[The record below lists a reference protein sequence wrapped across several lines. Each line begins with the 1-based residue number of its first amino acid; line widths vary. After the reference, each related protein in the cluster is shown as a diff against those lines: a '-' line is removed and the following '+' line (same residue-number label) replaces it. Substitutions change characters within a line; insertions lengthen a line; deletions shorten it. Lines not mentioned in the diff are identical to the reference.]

1 MLLSSWLLGVS
12 VKVVVNGSPYTK
24 KEMVVT
30 IATVNEK
37 PCIMYNHYNTSTILD
52 PSWVSPKYPNA
63 KRDNGLLVVIKGE
76 HSGKYVRRIHH
87 RSDDGMDFVHLAVVK
102 RVEGSS
108 DVLSGEQF
116 ELGVNFLC
124 LGNETKDEKNMNGG
138 LMKNVRENAR
148 RR

>member
-12 VKVVVNGSPYTK
+12 IKVVVNSSPYTK

-30 IATVNEK
+30 IATVNKK
-37 PCIMYNHYNTSTILD
+37 PCITYKHYNRSTILD

-63 KRDNGLLVVIKGE
+63 KCDNGLLVVIKGE
-76 HSGKYVRRIHH
+76 HSGKYVRQIHH
-87 RSDDGMDFVHLAVVK
+87 HSGNGKDFVHLAVVK

-116 ELGVNFLC
+116 ELGVDFLC
-124 LGNETKDEKNMNGG
+124 LGNETKEEKNMNKS
-138 LMKNVRENAR
+138 LMKNLRENAR
-148 RR
+148 HR